1 MSGRTVTC
9 ILCGVPVDDGDTVE
23 MPNGPMCDNC
33 YAWLERM
40 VDDDED

>member
-9 ILCGVPVDDGDTVE
+9 VMHGGPVDDGDTLE
-23 MPNGPMCDNC
+23 MPNGPVCVDC

-40 VDDDED
+40 IEEGNE